1 MKNSMRSHATKRTFS
16 FLYSYLPVTAA
27 IVLTLAF
34 GLGGCTK
41 QDTNPVQARPA
52 LAYKIPP
59 TSGVDSEVF
68 AGDIH
73 ARVEADH
80 AFRVAGKIAQRLV
93 DAGAVVKKGQ
103 ALARIDG
110 QDIKYAADAGKAQV
124 AAQQTEAEFADA
136 ELKRFQDLFGK
147 GFVNKSALDQK
158 VNVANAAKARLDAAR
173 AQSSVSIN
181 QEGYATLTAETNG
194 VVTQVMAEAGQ
205 VVAAGQ
211 AVMKIANPQEK
222 ELSISVPEAKLG
234 EFKGKGAVPRELRVA
249 LWSNPGKYYKAK
261 IREVGGAADPVTRT
275 YAVRVTLLEIDDA
288 IQLGM
293 SAYAVFAGANEADT
307 LAVPLSSLYVRD
319 KTTGVWQIATDGKV
333 ALKAVTVIQYRE
345 TSAVI
350 KATNGSVKPGDLI
363 VAAGVHKL
371 REGEVVKPI
380 LDPVVTGDGKV
391 ANAPAPMAAPE
402 AEPKHAVALL
412 DRIFGR

>member
-1 MKNSMRSHATKRTFS
+1 MQPPFQKPQNSFISKHLTA
-16 FLYSYLPVTAA
+16 TAA
-27 IVLTLAF
+27 IGIALAF
-34 GLGGCTK
+34 GVGGCAK
-41 QDTNPVQARPA
+41 QDTSKVQVKPA
-52 LAYKIPP
+52 LAYKIPS
-59 TSGVDSEVF
+59 TSGVDSDVF

-73 ARVEADH
+73 ARIEADH

-103 ALARIDG
+103 ALARIDS
-110 QDIKYAADAGKAQV
+110 QDVKFAADAGKAQV

-136 ELKRFQDLFGK
+136 ELKRFQDLFNK
-147 GFVNKSALDQK
+147 GFVSKSALEQK
-158 VNVANAAKARLDAAR
+158 LNVANAAKARLNAAR
-173 AQSSVSIN
+173 AQSNVSIN

-234 EFKGKGAVPRELRVA
+234 EFKGKGVAPRELKVG
-249 LWSNPGKYYKAK
+249 LWSNPGKFYKAK
-261 IREVGGAADPVTRT
+261 VREIGGAADPITRT
-275 YAVRVTLLEIDDA
+275 YAVRVTLLELDEA
-288 IQLGM
+288 VQLGM
-293 SAYAVFAGANEADT
+293 SAYAVFVGANEADT

-319 KTTGVWQIATDGKV
+319 KTTGVWQIGADGKV
-333 ALKAVTVIQYRE
+333 SLKAVTVVQYRE

-350 KATNGSVKPGDLI
+350 KATSGNVKPGDII

-380 LDPVVTGDGKV
+380 VDPMVTGDGKV
-391 ANAPAPMAAPE
+391 AFAPAAIATPE
-402 AEPKHAVALL
+402 PQKKLAIL
-412 DRIFGR
+412 DRIFSR